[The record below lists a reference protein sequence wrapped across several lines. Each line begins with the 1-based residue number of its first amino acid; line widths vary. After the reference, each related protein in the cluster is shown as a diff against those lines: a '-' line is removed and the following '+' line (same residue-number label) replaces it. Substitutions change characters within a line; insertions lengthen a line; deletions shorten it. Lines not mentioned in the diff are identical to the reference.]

1 MSIFLNDLVCGS
13 CAGLS
18 YILTAHPLDSIKVR
32 MQLER
37 RPNISLRS
45 IIKETYA
52 HEGFRGFY
60 KGMGS
65 PLITIPAVNSIVFA
79 SYELAKRMMGVRV
92 GEECTFQ
99 QSIIAGSFGGFMNS
113 FILSPIELVKCRL
126 QVQRENKST
135 AYYKGPYDCLRK
147 IIVEEGISNGLFR
160 GLAST
165 LARETP
171 CYAGQFAAYYSTK
184 QALVKFNKLDS
195 TDDLGLGS

>member
-1 MSIFLNDLVCGS
+1 MNDLLCGS
-13 CAGLS
+13 CAGLA

-32 MQLER
+32 MQIDR
-37 RPNISLRS
+37 RATLSLRGV
-45 IIKETYA
+45 IRETYA
-52 HEGFRGFY
+52 YEGFRGFY

-65 PLITIPAVNSIVFA
+65 PLFTIPLVNSIVFA
-79 SYELAKRMMGVRV
+79 SYEIAKRMMGVRH

-126 QVQRENKST
+126 QVQRECKTT
-135 AYYKGPYDCLRK
+135 AYYKGPIDCIQK
-147 IIVEEGISNGLFR
+147 IIVEEGIQNGFFR

-184 QALVKFNKLDS
+184 QFLVKINGLHS
-195 TDDLGLGS
+195 TDDLGLVS